1 MGPGPAS
8 SRIFRCAPRRAT
20 PSFVS
25 APGPATS
32 RSPAAVCDPSGRG
45 RHLVPAVGAI
55 VAAAGSGSRL
65 GRGSKAYVRLNGRT
79 TLARV
84 LELFLALD
92 EVDRIVVVGPP
103 SRLENAEREVA
114 SLSPRK
120 PVMVKPG
127 GGSRQESVRAGLA
140 ALGECDF
147 VLVHDAARVLA
158 AAMESGA
165 AFPAIAPR
173 DAVKRVEGNRLVE
186 SLDRSRIVLAQTPQ
200 AFAYELLARAHREAA
215 DAGLVGDDDAQL
227 VAATGHEVTVIQ
239 GEPAN
244 IKLTTPEDFDV
255 VEALIKEQEAA
266 AT

>member
-45 RHLVPAVGAI
+45 RHLVPSVGAI

-65 GRGSKAYVRLNGRT
+65 GRGSKALVRLNGRT

-114 SLSPRK
+114 SLHPRK
-120 PVMVKPG
+120 PVIVKAG
-127 GGSRQESVRAGLA
+127 GESRQASVRAGLA

-147 VLVHDAARVLA
+147 VLVHDA
-158 AAMESGA
+158 
-165 AFPAIAPR
+165 
-173 DAVKRVEGNRLVE
+173 
-186 SLDRSRIVLAQTPQ
+186 
-200 AFAYELLARAHREAA
+200 
-215 DAGLVGDDDAQL
+215 GLVGDDDAQL
-227 VAATGHEVTVIQ
+227 VAATGHAVTVVQ

-244 IKLTTPEDFDV
+244 IKLTTPEDLGV

-266 AT
+266 AHAAAE

>member
-1 MGPGPAS
+1 L
-8 SRIFRCAPRRAT
+8 I
-20 PSFVS
+20 
-25 APGPATS
+25 
-32 RSPAAVCDPSGRG
+32 
-45 RHLVPAVGAI
+45 VGAI

-65 GRGSKAYVRLNGRT
+65 GKGSKALVQLNGRT

-92 EVDRIVVVGPP
+92 EVDKVVVVGPP
-103 SRLENAEREVA
+103 SRLEYATREVE
-114 SLSPRK
+114 SLHPRK
-120 PVMVKPG
+120 PVIVKAG
-127 GGSRQESVRAGLA
+127 GESRQESVRVGLA

-147 VLVHDAARVLA
+147 VLVHDAARPLATATLVRRVLA

-165 AFPAIAPR
+165 AFPAISPR

-200 AFAYELLARAHREAA
+200 AFAYELLSRAHREAA

-227 VAATGHEVTVIQ
+227 VAAAGHAVTMVE

-244 IKLTTPEDFDV
+244 IKLTTPEDLGV

-266 AT
+266 SR

>member
-1 MGPGPAS
+1 
-8 SRIFRCAPRRAT
+8 
-20 PSFVS
+20 VK
-25 APGPATS
+25 
-32 RSPAAVCDPSGRG
+32 
-45 RHLVPAVGAI
+45 
-55 VAAAGSGSRL
+55 AGG
-65 GRGSKAYVRLNGRT
+65 
-79 TLARV
+79 
-84 LELFLALD
+84 D
-92 EVDRIVVVGPP
+92 
-103 SRLENAEREVA
+103 
-114 SLSPRK
+114 
-120 PVMVKPG
+120 
-127 GGSRQESVRAGLA
+127 SRQESVRAGLA

-147 VLVHDAARVLA
+147 VLVHDAARPLATATLVRRVLA

-200 AFAYELLARAHREAA
+200 AFSYELLARAHREAA

-227 VAATGHEVTVIQ
+227 VAATGHEVTVVE

-244 IKLTTPEDFDV
+244 IKLTTPEDFGV

>member
-1 MGPGPAS
+1 VT
-8 SRIFRCAPRRAT
+8 AT
-20 PSFVS
+20 
-25 APGPATS
+25 
-32 RSPAAVCDPSGRG
+32 
-45 RHLVPAVGAI
+45 LV
-55 VAAAGSGSRL
+55 R
-65 GRGSKAYVRLNGRT
+65 
-79 TLARV
+79 
-84 LELFLALD
+84 
-92 EVDRIVVVGPP
+92 
-103 SRLENAEREVA
+103 
-114 SLSPRK
+114 
-120 PVMVKPG
+120 
-127 GGSRQESVRAGLA
+127 
-140 ALGECDF
+140 
-147 VLVHDAARVLA
+147 RVLA

-227 VAATGHEVTVIQ
+227 VAATGHEVTVVQ

>member
-1 MGPGPAS
+1 M
-8 SRIFRCAPRRAT
+8 T
-20 PSFVS
+20 
-25 APGPATS
+25 
-32 RSPAAVCDPSGRG
+32 
-45 RHLVPAVGAI
+45 VGAI

-65 GRGSKAYVRLNGRT
+65 GKGSKALVQLNGRT

-103 SRLENAEREVA
+103 SRLEFAEREVQ
-114 SLSPRK
+114 SLHPRK
-120 PVMVKPG
+120 PVIVKAG
-127 GGSRQESVRAGLA
+127 GESRQESVRVGLS

-147 VLVHDAARVLA
+147 VLVHDAARPLATATLVRRVLA
-158 AAMESGA
+158 AARESGA
-165 AFPAIAPR
+165 AFPAISPR
-173 DAVKRVEGNRLVE
+173 DAVKRVDGNRLVE

-200 AFAYELLARAHREAA
+200 AFSYEVLSRAHREAA

-227 VAATGHEVTVIQ
+227 VAATGHAVTMVE

-244 IKLTTPEDFDV
+244 IKLTTPEDLGV

-266 AT
+266 SR

>member
-1 MGPGPAS
+1 LSLP
-8 SRIFRCAPRRAT
+8 T
-20 PSFVS
+20 
-25 APGPATS
+25 
-32 RSPAAVCDPSGRG
+32 
-45 RHLVPAVGAI
+45 VGVI

-65 GRGSKAYVRLNGRT
+65 GRGSKALVQLNGRT

-114 SLSPRK
+114 ALRPRK
-120 PVMVKPG
+120 PVTVRAG
-127 GGSRQESVRAGLA
+127 GESRQASVRAGLA
-140 ALGECDF
+140 ALGECDY
-147 VLVHDAARVLA
+147 VLVHDAARPLATAALVRRVLA

-165 AFPAIAPR
+165 AFPAISPR

-200 AFAYELLARAHREAA
+200 AFAHDLLARAHREAA

-227 VAATGHEVTVIQ
+227 VAATGHAVTVVE
-239 GEPAN
+239 GEPGN
-244 IKLTTPEDFDV
+244 LKLTTPEDLGV
-255 VEALIKEQEAA
+255 VEALIREQEATA
-266 AT
+266 R